1 MLLYRFAI
9 LLYYTAIRL
18 ASLFSRKAN
27 LWFKGRQHWKK
38 QHHQLSA
45 SINRQLPLIWIH
57 CASLGEFEQG
67 RPIIELLKRE
77 QPDCQILLSF
87 FSPSGYEIRKSY
99 GAVDAVVYLPIDTPS
114 NAKAFLNIWKP
125 DMAIFV
131 KYEFWYYHF
140 KALHTQ
146 NIPTLLVAALFRQDQ
161 LFFKWYGSL
170 FRKMLTWLNHIF
182 VQNQESADRLS
193 EIGIKNWTVCGDP
206 RVDRVADIADGARQ
220 FPELATFVE
229 GSNILVAG
237 STWPEDEAILLS
249 LLNKHWQKGWKAI
262 IAPHH
267 INDKQ
272 IHQFIDQLDLVAIRY
287 SELSTKTDLK
297 DVQVLIIDNIGMLS
311 SLYQFG
317 KIAYI
322 GGAFRTGLHNT
333 LEPIAFGLPVIFG
346 PKYHKFE
353 EARYL
358 VESGGGFS
366 MEDEESLFTAFHE
379 LNQPDKYEAASA
391 KAINY
396 IQNNRGASKKIIK
409 YLLNKLSS

>member
-1 MLLYRFAI
+1 M
-9 LLYYTAIRL
+9 AIRL
-18 ASLFSRKAN
+18 ASLFFKKAS
-27 LWFKGRQHWKK
+27 LWLEGRQYWKK
-38 QHHQLSA
+38 RHLQLST
-45 SINRQLPLIWIH
+45 SINRRFPLIWIH

-67 RPIIELLKRE
+67 RPIIELLKKE

-87 FSPSGYEIRKSY
+87 FSPSGYEIRKNY
-99 GAVDAVVYLPIDTPS
+99 EVVDAVVYLPIDTPS
-114 NAKAFLNIWKP
+114 NAKAFLDIWKP

-140 KALHTQ
+140 KALYTQ
-146 NIPTLLVAALFRQDQ
+146 KIPTLLVAALFRSDQ
-161 LFFKWYGSL
+161 LFFKWYGGP
-170 FRKMLTWLNHIF
+170 FREMLTWLDHIF
-182 VQNQESADRLS
+182 VQNQESANQVS
-193 EIGIKNWTVCGDP
+193 KIGIQNWTVCGDP
-206 RVDRVADIADGARQ
+206 RVDRVANIADSARH

-237 STWPEDEAILLS
+237 STWPEDETILLP

-262 IAPHH
+262 IAPHN
-267 INDKQ
+267 INNKQ
-272 IHQFIDQLDLVAIRY
+272 ISQFIDQLDLAAIRY
-287 SELSTKTDLK
+287 SDLSTKDNLQDIK
-297 DVQVLIIDNIGMLS
+297 VLIIDNIGMLS

-358 VESGGGFS
+358 VESGGGYKVVNIEELVNVFNNLS
-366 MEDEESLFTAFHE
+366 EDQTRRI
-379 LNQPDKYEAASA
+379 ASQKA
-391 KAINY
+391 KAY
-396 IQNNRGASKKIIK
+396 IQKNQGSSKVIITYIFK
-409 YLLNKLSS
+409 NNKLE